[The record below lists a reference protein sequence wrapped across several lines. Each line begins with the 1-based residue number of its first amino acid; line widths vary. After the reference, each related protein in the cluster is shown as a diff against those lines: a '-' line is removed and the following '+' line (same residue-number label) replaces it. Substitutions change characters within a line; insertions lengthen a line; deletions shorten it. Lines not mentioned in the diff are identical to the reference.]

1 MKCLLE
7 ILSFLEI
14 KDIFN
19 LCRSGLFNR
28 AYQTNFSESASILF
42 NRVDLLSILINT
54 RCFAY
59 STRLLRLQRC
69 TIHLAEI
76 IINNKTDKV
85 ALFLKLFR
93 SFGVD
98 IQNYYVYIDSLMAVI
113 EDNQCVF
120 LKSKLVTAA
129 VLTKFISLK
138 SILHNISKLE
148 LIHTMLANKIYRIY
162 YCIGFFDLNSLT
174 YQSFTEASKDYEQ
187 FVVELAYSE
196 MFGPMFE
203 LSNSKLN
210 HLINN
215 FESRV
220 IKI

>member
-28 AYQTNFSESASILF
+28 AYQANFSESASILF
-42 NRVDLLSILINT
+42 NRVDLLSILINK
-54 RCFAY
+54 RYFAY
-59 STRLLRLQRC
+59 SSRLLRLQRC
-69 TIHLAEI
+69 TIHLGET

-93 SFGVD
+93 SFRVD
-98 IQNYYVYIDSLMAVI
+98 IENYYVYIDSLIAVI
-113 EDNQCVF
+113 GNDRCSL
-120 LKSKLVTAA
+120 LKSKYITAA

-138 SILHNISKLE
+138 SILYNINKLE
-148 LIHTMLANKIYRIY
+148 LINTMLANKIYRIY

-174 YQSFTEASKDYEQ
+174 YQSFAEADKDYGQ
-187 FVVELAYSE
+187 FNAELAHSE
-196 MFGPMFE
+196 VFGRMFNF
-203 LSNSKLN
+203 SNSELQE
-210 HLINN
+210 LVDD

-220 IKI
+220 IEI

>member
-19 LCRSGLFNR
+19 LCRSGLFNK

-42 NRVDLLSILINT
+42 NRVDLLSILINK
-54 RCFAY
+54 RYFAY
-59 STRLLRLQRC
+59 SSRLLRLQRC
-69 TIHLAEI
+69 TIHLGETV
-76 IINNKTDKV
+76 INNKTDKV

-93 SFGVD
+93 RFRVD
-98 IQNYYVYIDSLMAVI
+98 IKNYYVYIDSLIVVI
-113 EDNQCVF
+113 GNYRCVL
-120 LKSKLVTAA
+120 LKSKHITAA

-138 SILHNISKLE
+138 SILYNINKLE
-148 LIHTMLANKIYRIY
+148 LINTMLANKIYRIY

-174 YQSFTEASKDYEQ
+174 YQSFTEAYEDYEQ
-187 FVVELAYSE
+187 FVAELAHSE
-196 MFGPMFE
+196 VFGRMFNF
-203 LSNSKLN
+203 SNSELQE
-210 HLINN
+210 LVDD

-220 IKI
+220 IEI